1 MGLIRNGAIERQL
14 REFLSAHGYLGSSAH
29 FQVLEL
35 AAIEP
40 PGWVQTFR
48 FELDVCREDGE
59 RVSLIGRCLDD
70 DRHSRFEVSLDQA
83 PVESSRPVP
92 ETDAAN
98 RNEQPRQTQSSRTG
112 ILVYA
117 AAALVIASIGLVL
130 RQLAAAMS

>member
-48 FELDVCREDGE
+48 FELDVSREDGE

-70 DRHSRFEVSLDQA
+70 DRHSRFEVSINQVPLD
-83 PVESSRPVP
+83 SSRPFA
-92 ETDAAN
+92 ETDATIG
-98 RNEQPRQTQSSRTG
+98 NEQPPQPQPSRTG